1 MVGVFRLHPP
11 KRLRWTSRNVCRG
24 RDACTV
30 KVSSA
35 SLCDALE
42 FDVTRA
48 DLEPDLPP
56 PMCPPSILPTQMECE
71 ATPIQQIE
79 VQAISQ
85 SGGGWD
91 SRRRC
96 RRLRIV
102 VRPEPRRQ
110 ELHDEADGGTDVRAT
125 VRGDASGATLFD
137 NPWSATDECHQQNP
151 PPFLGHRSG
160 RSRNRSHVHG
170 QRGKEVE

>member
-1 MVGVFRLHPP
+1 
-11 KRLRWTSRNVCRG
+11 
-24 RDACTV
+24 
-30 KVSSA
+30 
-35 SLCDALE
+35 
-42 FDVTRA
+42 
-48 DLEPDLPP
+48 
-56 PMCPPSILPTQMECE
+56 MECE

-96 RRLRIV
+96 RSLRIV

-125 VRGDASGATLFD
+125 VRGDASGTTLSTI
-137 NPWSATDECHQQNP
+137 PGVPPTSAINRT
-151 PPFLGHRSG
+151 HR
-160 RSRNRSHVHG
+160 RS
-170 QRGKEVE
+170 